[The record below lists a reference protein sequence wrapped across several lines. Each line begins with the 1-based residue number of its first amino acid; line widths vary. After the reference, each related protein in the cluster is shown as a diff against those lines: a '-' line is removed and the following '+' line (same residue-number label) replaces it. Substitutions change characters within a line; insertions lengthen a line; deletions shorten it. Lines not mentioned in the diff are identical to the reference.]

1 MISMLSLGEKIRLL
15 RKKNGLTQQEL
26 AKLIPISFSTFRRW
40 EKNQHSPNVSELAK
54 LAQILHTSVAY
65 LTDESENVITIPQPK
80 EQSITTDRGMMTYY
94 FSNNEKIEMPALPEL
109 VPAFQNLIAQRLG
122 IKQA

>member
-1 MISMLSLGEKIRLL
+1 MLSLGEKIRLL

-80 EQSITTDRGMMTYY
+80 EQSITTDRGMMTYH